1 MRRKETMLSLQR
13 EKLKMAVKMEKMARS
28 KKKNQSMLTAH
39 HSKVKRRN
47 SFYASIPLDKTES

>member
-1 MRRKETMLSLQR
+1 MLSLQR